1 MSRSSNIPENSAA
14 APSPHSEVSVRL
26 LSLVLL
32 PDVSSQ
38 RRLLSSV
45 MEMKMVHTL
54 EFCEYAFV
62 FLSLTL

>member
-14 APSPHSEVSVRL
+14 APSPHSEVSVML

-45 MEMKMVHTL
+45 MEDEDGAH
-54 EFCEYAFV
+54 FRIW
-62 FLSLTL
+62 